1 MRKLIVWNL
10 ISLDGYYEG
19 PGGDVMVLPLDG
31 SFDISSAERL
41 SAADTLL
48 LGRKTYDAFKS
59 FWPPMAD
66 SETASPAHRQISR
79 RQNDMDKMVV
89 SDSLTPDETDPW
101 RHNTTI
107 VRRAEARQRIAELKS
122 LPGNDILVA
131 GSHTLWNDLLAHGLV
146 DELHLMIGAVI
157 IGDGTPAFESKPD
170 VSLRLIEVSKSPG
183 SENMLARYAVERTG
197 VQPG

>member
-10 ISLDGYYEG
+10 VSLDGYYEG

-31 SFDISSAERL
+31 SFDSNSAERL
-41 SAADTLL
+41 TAADTLL

-59 FWPPMAD
+59 FWPSIAD
-66 SETASPAHRQISR
+66 SDTASPAHRQISL
-79 RQNDMDKMVV
+79 RQNDMDKVV
-89 SDSLTPDETDPW
+89 ISDSLTVDETDPW

-122 LPGNDILVA
+122 RPGNDILVA
-131 GSHTLWNDLLAHGLV
+131 GSHTLWNDLLTHGLV

-170 VSLRLIEVSKSPG
+170 VSLQLIDVHKSPE
-183 SENMLARYAVERTG
+183 SENMLARYAVKRNDG
-197 VQPG
+197 